1 MSLKPMKP
9 LMGKNKMTKN
19 EKIALKWAL
28 EKVKPNT
35 GLIQSDKFWT
45 GYRDSDKIRKSTA
58 SLFRKHDIIIFRL
71 SKEGAILIHKNN
83 PKLDF
88 AEKDGWGVCMY
99 KGFDETDIMLLE
111 SYPLLEARRFSENN

>member
-1 MSLKPMKP
+1 
-9 LMGKNKMTKN
+9 MGKKKMTNN

-35 GLIQSDKFWT
+35 GMIQSDKFWT

-88 AEKDGWGVCMY
+88 AEKDGWGVGMY